1 MTSKKKI
8 GPICQSCAVTL
19 KKLER
24 RGTEVDGT
32 RCDEYCTD
40 CYEAGEF
47 IEPEITMKEMIELS
61 LTTTAKELDIT
72 IEEAKNY
79 LQSLFPTLKRWR

>member
-1 MTSKKKI
+1 MTSRKLI
-8 GPICQSCAVTL
+8 GPICQSCAAPL
-19 KKLER
+19 KKLEHK
-24 RGTEVDGT
+24 GTEANGT
-32 RCDEYCTD
+32 RSDEYCSD

-47 IEPEITMKEMIELS
+47 LEPEITMKEMIELS
-61 LTTTAKELDIT
+61 LSTTAKELDIT